1 MRFAALSVGAG
12 VPAADFAGRI
22 AEVHARA
29 VLLTVADGRPVTLV
43 AHELGRL
50 PRAHYVRCTP
60 PVSHSGPF
68 LAPGVEVAAR
78 GAVLRVAGAALSI
91 DLRGA
96 RHWRSGLCCAKRRSR
111 GRGTR
116 LAVGARCGRPQ
127 QRSAP
132 RRRRQPRQFGGRDA
146 TASYSCRRAGNVPSH
161 WSR

>member
-22 AEVHARA
+22 AEVHRRA
-29 VLLTVADGRPVTLV
+29 VLLAVADGRQVTLV

-50 PRAHYVRCTP
+50 PRAITFDVPTGFSFR
-60 PVSHSGPF
+60 SF

-78 GAVLRVAGAALSI
+78 GAVLRVAGAAFSI
-91 DLRGA
+91 DLRRA
-96 RHWRSGLCCAKRRSR
+96 RHWRSGLCWPKRRSR

-116 LAVGARCGRPQ
+116 LAPRCGRH
-127 QRSAP
+127 
-132 RRRRQPRQFGGRDA
+132 PRQFGGRDA